1 LQEEGDEEMGRLGDK
16 KKNIL
21 KKTILSI
28 FGLIIFA
35 SGITHAAPKDIE
47 IKGKQLFSQKP
58 PFTFTLPSELSMIH
72 SFSHENPEENSLTRV
87 YFLIKRKEKQ
97 VEEMLIVQIAD
108 KTNPRAEPMTVPPLK
123 PYNEKRLY
131 SKGEVKQGR
140 LKGNYLIQSIRWD
153 PNASSLQPIIQKG
166 IVIPSRLAL
175 QGQFLFIYR
184 GDHAVL
190 VRYSKDIHSFGLKVS
205 DEGKRWEK
213 ESISGN
219 EESACENFQKAFM
232 EMIHSIDIKNY

>member
-1 LQEEGDEEMGRLGDK
+1 MGRLGDE

-28 FGLIIFA
+28 FGLVIFA

-47 IKGKQLFSQKP
+47 IKGKQLLSQKP
-58 PFTFTLPSELSMIH
+58 PFTFTLPSELNMIH
-72 SFSHENPEENSLTRV
+72 SFSHDNPEENSLTRV
-87 YFLIKRKEKQ
+87 YFFIKAKGKQ
-97 VEEMLIVQIAD
+97 IEEMFILQIAD

-123 PYNEKRLY
+123 PNTEERLY
-131 SKGEVKQGR
+131 SKGKAKQDGLEVD
-140 LKGNYLIQSIRWD
+140 YLIQLMKWNPD
-153 PNASSLQPIIQKG
+153 ASSLQPIKQKG

-175 QGQFLFIYR
+175 QGQFLFPYQ

-190 VRYSKDIHSFGLKVS
+190 IWYSRDVHSFGLKVS
-205 DEGKRWEK
+205 DEEKRWEK

-219 EESACENFQKAFM
+219 EKSAYENFQKAFM
-232 EMIHSIDIKNY
+232 EMIHSIGIKDY

>member
-1 LQEEGDEEMGRLGDK
+1 MGMLGDE
-16 KKNIL
+16 KKNVV

-28 FGLIIFA
+28 FGLALFTSAIA
-35 SGITHAAPKDIE
+35 HAVPNDIE
-47 IKGKQLFSQKP
+47 IKGKQLIFQKP
-58 PFTFTLPSELSMIH
+58 PFTFTFPSEPSMIN

-87 YFLIKRKEKQ
+87 YFFVKAKGKQ
-97 VEEMLIVQIAD
+97 IEEMFILQIAD

-123 PYNEKRLY
+123 PNTEKRLY
-131 SKGEVKQGR
+131 SKGKAKQDGLEVD
-140 LKGNYLIQSIRWD
+140 YLIQSIRWD
-153 PNASSLQPIIQKG
+153 PKASSLQPIIQKG

-175 QGQFLFIYR
+175 QGQFLFAFG

-190 VRYSKDIHSFGLKVS
+190 IRYSRDVHSFGLKVS

-219 EESACENFQKAFM
+219 EKSAYESFQKAFV
-232 EMIHSIDIKNY
+232 EMIHSIGIKNY